1 MCRTRL
7 MSLKKRRHVKPAALF
22 VINISITPQPGTTA
36 PCLRPRTT
44 APCGRE
50 ACGWRGHC
58 GASMAAP
65 QRNGAELPSNPAI
78 PLLDIYAKETN
89 SESREPCAPSPSPF
103 TAARPQIRL
112 QRLLTGGG
120 QMTTESIHREGYSS
134 AYF

>member
-22 VINISITPQPGTTA
+22 VINISITPQPGTTV
-36 PCLRPRTT
+36 L
-44 APCGRE
+44 CGRE
-50 ACGWRGHC
+50 ACGWCGHC

-89 SESREPCAPSPSPF
+89 SES
-103 TAARPQIRL
+103 
-112 QRLLTGGG
+112 
-120 QMTTESIHREGYSS
+120 
-134 AYF
+134 